1 MTSTPTSS
9 LTPTPSVTPIICGSG
24 VTTGNFYYTDCCG
37 YFVTGSTIGLVV
49 SLDYTQAHNGINKF
63 GVASSQVCPTPTPTL
78 TTTPTE
84 TITPT
89 VTSTP
94 TTTPT
99 PTVTPSEPSPS
110 PIPAE
115 FELQNQA
122 KVFTLFDMGINCV
135 VLNSPSTSDSTD
147 GSLMIKVTG
156 GTAPYSYYWSN
167 GQRVQTLTGLQA
179 GDYEVTVIDFYEDY
193 TASTICSLVGP
204 SPTPTVTSTATPT
217 MTPSPSYPNLCLVI
231 IYPTTSVG
239 PVQFVYNGNVGS
251 KPSWISGSYN
261 MAWNENTVRWE
272 IQNWDLTSGLPISTD
287 TSDIPLASWVIAGG
301 TGDGGNV
308 SMTQG
313 TCPTYLPLITNLTY
327 SNNTCSS
334 QVNCDGSISILTQ
347 GGVTPYEYSINN
359 GLSYQ
364 TSNIFNGLC
373 PNTYTVLTKDA
384 SGNTQNLVVTIGSNS
399 NPISYT
405 LNSVVDRIQPIGN
418 SMQLIYWRIEVQ
430 PPLPLGTTINF
441 GLDVNVTKFFN
452 YPGTGTIT
460 YTNDVTQ
467 GGSTQSPSGFVST
480 SVTENRPFC
489 SPFARDVVSETE
501 SYSLMI
507 DSTTQVTGTTLS
519 SLIIT
524 SGVSDSLSGCVT
536 QLVQDISIATAT
548 PTIFGCICCDVI
560 NDPTPSGI
568 RNTLQL
574 GGTNQIIQ

>member
-1 MTSTPTSS
+1 MTPTPTSS

-37 YFVTGSTIGLVV
+37 YFVTGTTIGLVV
-49 SLDYTQAHNGINKF
+49 SLDYTQAHNGINKL
-63 GVASSQVCPTPTPTL
+63 GIAASEVCPTPTPTV

-84 TITPT
+84 TVTPT
-89 VTSTP
+89 QTETP

-99 PTVTPSEPSPS
+99 PTMTPSEPSPS

-115 FELQNQA
+115 YELVNQA

-156 GTAPYSYYWSN
+156 GTSPYSYYWSN
-167 GQRVQTLTGLQA
+167 GQRTQALTGLKA

-204 SPTPTVTSTATPT
+204 SPTPTVTPTITPT
-217 MTPSPSYPNLCLVI
+217 ITSTPSYPDLCLVI
-231 IYPTTSVG
+231 IYPTTSIG
-239 PVQFVYNGNVGS
+239 PVQFVYNGNIGS
-251 KPSWISGSYN
+251 KPSWISGSYILS
-261 MAWNENTVRWE
+261 WSENTVRWE
-272 IQNWDLTSGLPISTD
+272 IQNWDLTSGIPISTD
-287 TSDIPLASWVIAGG
+287 TSYIPLASWVIAGG
-301 TGDGGNV
+301 SGDVGNV

-313 TCPTYLPLITNLTY
+313 TCPSYLPLITNLTY

-430 PPLPLGTTINF
+430 PLLPLGTTINF
-441 GLDVNVTKFFN
+441 GLDINVTKFFN

-460 YTNDVTQ
+460 YTNDVTM
-467 GGSTQSPSGFVST
+467 GGISQSPSGFVST

-489 SPFARDVVSETE
+489 SPFERDIISETE
-501 SYSLMI
+501 SYSLMM
-507 DSTTQVTGTTLS
+507 DNTTQVTGTTLS
-519 SLIIT
+519 TLIIT

-536 QLVQDISIATAT
+536 QLIQDISIATAT
-548 PTIFGCICCDVI
+548 PSILGCICCDVI